1 MPMVSWRLGGGPEGE
16 FFMTTK
22 RAFVCGALLSLGVSG
37 LILGLQRSNAAD
49 KTIRQPPRIIVNTNA
64 LPKETRGITSFAPV
78 VKRVAPSVVTI
89 YSTKMVRQDLGMSP
103 FFNDPL
109 FRRFFGVPDEDEEN
123 PAPAPRGRGRRA
135 PQQRQQKEE
144 SLGSGVIISADGY
157 ILSNNHVVEG
167 ADEVKV
173 APSGS
178 DDEYVA
184 KVIGT
189 DPQTDISV
197 LKIDAKDLQP
207 VTMTD
212 SDHLQVGDV
221 VLAVGNPFGV
231 GQTVTMGIVSATG
244 RGRFGI
250 VDYEDFIQTDA
261 AINRGN
267 SGGALVDAEGRLVGI
282 NTAIIS
288 PTGGSIGIGFAIPIN
303 MVRYVMEAIVRE
315 GKVTRGYLGIQ
326 LHPEISQPMAKAF
339 GLKERTGALV
349 DDVMPNSPAAKA
361 GFQPGDVITEFN
373 GRKVPD
379 SRQLRLWVSQTA
391 PNTRVNLM
399 IVRNGKE
406 QKLTATLGELPKQ
419 RMAGGSE
426 SQGRQS
432 QNTSEALDGVEVTDL
447 DARTRRQMT
456 IPQNVQGALVT
467 SVDPNSTA
475 ADAGLRQGDVIQEI
489 NRKKVRNAQEA
500 IDLSEKLKN
509 DQNILLRVWSG
520 GREGGGVS
528 HYIVVEPTKPTKN
541 DKDQ

>member
-1 MPMVSWRLGGGPEGE
+1 
-16 FFMTTK
+16 MTTK
-22 RAFVCGALLSLGVSG
+22 RAFICGALLSLSASGVFFALEQG
-37 LILGLQRSNAAD
+37 NAAD
-49 KTIRQPPRIIVNTNA
+49 KAAPRQPPRIVVNTNA
-64 LPKETRGITSFAPV
+64 LPKDSRGITSFAPV
-78 VKRVAPSVVTI
+78 VRRVAPSVVTI
-89 YSTKMVRQDLGMSP
+89 YSTKMVRQSLGTP
-103 FFNDPL
+103 FGNPFNDPL
-109 FRRFFGVPDEDEEN
+109 FRRFFGGPEEDEDM
-123 PAPAPRGRGRRA
+123 PAPPPRGRGGRRA
-135 PQQRQQKEE
+135 PQQREQKEQ
-144 SLGSGVIISADGY
+144 SLGSGVIVSADGY

-173 APSGS
+173 ALSGS
-178 DDEYVA
+178 DDEYIA

-303 MVRYVMEAIVRE
+303 MVRYVMDSIVRE

-326 LHPEISQPMAKAF
+326 LAPEISQSMAKAF
-339 GLKERTGALV
+339 GLKERGGALV

-361 GFQPGDVITEFN
+361 GFEPGDVITEFN

-391 PNTRVNLM
+391 PNTKVNLK
-399 IVRNGKE
+399 IVREGKE
-406 QKLTATLGELPKQ
+406 QKITAALGELPKQ
-419 RMAGGSE
+419 RMPGMQEAPE
-426 SQGRQS
+426 QQS
-432 QNTSEALDGVEVTDL
+432 QNTSEALDGVEVADL
-447 DARTRRQMT
+447 DARTRRQMG

-467 SVDPNSTA
+467 AVDPNSTA
-475 ADAGLRQGDVIQEI
+475 AEAGLRQGDVLQEI
-489 NRKKVRNAQEA
+489 NRRKVRNAQEA
-500 IDLSEKLKN
+500 IDLSEKLKS
-509 DQNILLRVWSG
+509 DQSVLLRVWTSTRDG
-520 GREGGGVS
+520 NGVS
-528 HYIVVEPTKPTKN
+528 HYVVVEPTKPAKRN
-541 DKDQ
+541 EKE